1 MRASSI
7 ILALAAAATPMTA
20 FASDAPRRLAPAADY
35 ASPAPVEG
43 PVIVERVV
51 RPTGVV
57 VKKLAGQRYRVI
69 DSDGTVLSR
78 SFPLVPPP
86 RRIEERVYYS
96 PDRPARRPHLL
107 YGGFYGLDR
116 WGVGR
121 EEE

>member
-7 ILALAAAATPMTA
+7 VLALLAAGAPAAA
-20 FASDAPRRLAPAADY
+20 FAADAPRRLAPGPAY
-35 ASPAPVEG
+35 ASPAPLEG
-43 PVIVERVV
+43 PVVVERVV

-57 VKKLAGQRYRVI
+57 VKKLSGQRYRVI

-78 SFPLVPPP
+78 SFPIVPAP
-86 RRIEERVYYS
+86 RRVEDRVYYS
-96 PDRPARRPHLL
+96 PDHPARRPHLL

-121 EEE
+121 EDE